1 MLSGRIVLA
10 SGNPGKLQEL
20 AALLAPR
27 GLSVLTQAS
36 LGVESAEETG
46 DSFAAN
52 ALLKARHAALLTG
65 LPALADDSGIE
76 VDALQGRP
84 GVWSARYAGEHASDS
99 ENLNKL
105 LRELHAVP
113 AERRTARYQCVI
125 ALVRSASDP
134 QPLLAHG
141 TWEGSIVTAPRGAGG
156 FGYDPIFQPR
166 AADCTAAQLTAQ
178 QKNSVSHRAQALR
191 ELTKHLSEHETR
203 PRRS

>member
-10 SGNPGKLQEL
+10 SANRGKLQEL
-20 AALLAPR
+20 ATLLAPL
-27 GLSVLTQAS
+27 GLSVLAQTS

-52 ALLKARHAALLTG
+52 ALLKARHASLVTG

-84 GVWSARYAGEHASDS
+84 GVRSARYAGEQASDA

-105 LRELHAVP
+105 LHELHTVP
-113 AERRTARYQCVI
+113 AERRTARYQCVV
-125 ALVRSASDP
+125 ALVRTASDP

-141 TWEGSIVTAPRGAGG
+141 TWEGFIVTAPRGEGG

-166 AADCTAAQLTAQ
+166 GCDCTAAQLTAR
-178 QKNSVSHRAQALR
+178 QKNAVSHRAQALR
-191 ELTKHLSEHETR
+191 ELAKQLS
-203 PRRS
+203 

>member
-20 AALLAPR
+20 AALLAPL
-27 GLSVLTQAS
+27 GLSVIPQGS
-36 LGVESAEETG
+36 LGLHSAEETG
-46 DSFAAN
+46 DTFAAN
-52 ALLKARHAALLTG
+52 ALLKARHAALITG

-84 GVWSARYAGEHASDS
+84 GVWSARYAGEHASDG

-105 LRELHAVP
+105 LDELQAVP
-113 AERRTARYQCVI
+113 VEQRTARYQCVI
-125 ALVRSASDP
+125 ALVRSACDP

-141 TWEGSIVTAPRGAGG
+141 TWEGSIVGAPRGAGG

-166 AADCTAAQLTAQ
+166 GSECTAAQLTAQ
-178 QKNSVSHRAQALR
+178 QKNAVSHRAQALR
-191 ELTKHLSEHETR
+191 QLTQQLART
-203 PRRS
+203 